1 MVFPNLVNIETQIP
15 KIKRHVR
22 VWKNKHSKLGR
33 SSKTKPQIILIR
45 TKGHSATDAGIFRA
59 EDGRRSYCIFYM
71 HDVASGKPPEQ
82 KWWCVTVGVV
92 FDYVA
97 VQSKAVMLLSHLDH
111 ISSGRNTCSCVCRIQ
126 SRHGNLDFIREQRER
141 ERIGC
146 LEQVYYCICGVFM
159 LFFPLSLCVLMHTI
173 VVCSLT
179 ICLWVCELWKFDETN
194 W

>member
-1 MVFPNLVNIETQIP
+1 MTLGHALTSKCVKMYALSMVFPNLVNIETQIP

-22 VWKNKHSKLGR
+22 VGKNKHSKLGR

-71 HDVASGKPPEQ
+71 HDAASGKPPEQ

-141 ERIGC
+141 ERE
-146 LEQVYYCICGVFM
+146 LGVWSKCTTAF
-159 LFFPLSLCVLMHTI
+159 
-173 VVCSLT
+173 VVCS
-179 ICLWVCELWKFDETN
+179 CSFFPCPCVC
-194 W
+194 